1 MKKLA
6 TTIAILFIIVA
17 VFCGTMF
24 GLNFITG
31 PIIEANQAGAANDR
45 LNSVMPGGQSYTD
58 ITATLTGVP
67 SNVVKVSK
75 ENSGKGFVIE
85 ATATSKF
92 SNGAPMDIIVGVDT
106 TGKICGIKLASH
118 SETAVIK
125 DAYIDSFIGKDSA
138 LAGVDVWAGS
148 TYSFNAFKNAVEA
161 GMGVLISND
170 LIQAGVKSDAQILE
184 ELIPTVAP
192 GITKLAETTVSG
204 NIQKAYKSGADTG
217 FAYIVK
223 DGDATY
229 LAIVNATGACK
240 VYNTESTDVTAEKA
254 NVVLEAT
261 AHASANQKSYAQT
274 ANTKFGKMVSG
285 ASDFTAITID
295 TFNTIAYATT
305 FKANDKTYYGF
316 YSRVFGFDQMEIFY
330 VIDQNGAIV
339 KMDATEFIFHEE
351 YFGNFGGYDKGVY
364 TGGFA
369 GLTSE
374 TWSDDVAVIAT
385 ATMTSN
391 AVKQATKD
399 AFSAFDSVKGGLQ

>member
-1 MKKLA
+1 MNL
-6 TTIAILFIIVA
+6 
-17 VFCGTMF
+17 
-24 GLNFITG
+24 
-31 PIIEANQAGAANDR
+31 
-45 LNSVMPGGQSYTD
+45 
-58 ITATLTGVP
+58 
-67 SNVVKVSK
+67 
-75 ENSGKGFVIE
+75 
-85 ATATSKF
+85 
-92 SNGAPMDIIVGVDT
+92 
-106 TGKICGIKLASH
+106 
-118 SETAVIK
+118 
-125 DAYIDSFIGKDSA
+125 
-138 LAGVDVWAGS
+138 
-148 TYSFNAFKNAVEA
+148 
-161 GMGVLISND
+161 LISNN

-192 GITKLAETTVSG
+192 GITKLEEVTVSG
-204 NIQKAYKSGADTG
+204 NIQKAYKSGTDTG

-254 NVVLEAT
+254 NVVSEVT
-261 AHASANQKSYAQT
+261 AHASANQKSYAQS

-295 TFNTIAYATT
+295 TFDTIAYATT
-305 FKANDKTYYGF
+305 FKANGETYCGF

-330 VIDQNGAIV
+330 VIDKNGAIV
-339 KMDATEFIFHEE
+339 KMDATAFIFHEE
-351 YFGNFGGYDKGVY
+351 YFGNFGGYDKGAY
-364 TGGFA
+364 TGGFN

-374 TWSDDVAVIAT
+374 TWNDDVAVIAT